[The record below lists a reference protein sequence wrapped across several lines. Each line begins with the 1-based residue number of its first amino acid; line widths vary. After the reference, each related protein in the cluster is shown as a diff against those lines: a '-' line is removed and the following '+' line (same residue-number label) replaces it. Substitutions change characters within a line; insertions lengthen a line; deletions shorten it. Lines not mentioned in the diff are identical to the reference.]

1 MEVPDRD
8 TLSLLTYLNKFSIN
22 GQVKDMALKPGMTPK
37 DISMKVGKI
46 SKDSWIKKERK
57 GIKVKLYNKIVLMMM
72 QIPIWVIS

>member
-1 MEVPDRD
+1 MEVPDRV

-22 GQVKDMALKPGMTPK
+22 GQEKDMAFKPGMTPK

-57 GIKVKLYNKIVLMMM
+57 GIKVKLYNKIVLMMK